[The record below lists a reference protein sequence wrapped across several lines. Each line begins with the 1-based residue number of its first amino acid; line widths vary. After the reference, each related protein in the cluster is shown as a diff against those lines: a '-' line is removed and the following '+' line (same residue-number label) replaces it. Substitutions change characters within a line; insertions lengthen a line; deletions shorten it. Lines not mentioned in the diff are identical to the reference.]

1 MDMNYE
7 DHPCFSKD
15 AKHRFGRIHLPVA
28 PRCNMQCNYCNRDYE
43 CVNES
48 RPGVTGAVLM
58 PRQAAD
64 YLDAVMKKIDNISVV
79 GIAGPGDPFANGE
92 ETMETLR
99 LVRARH
105 PEMLLCLATNGL
117 GLSPYIDELSGLGIS
132 HVTVTVNAVDPEIGQ
147 KIYAWA
153 RLKGRMH
160 RGLDAARII
169 LEKQTEGIRRL
180 KEKGIVVKIN
190 TVVIPGVND
199 GHVAKIAEAVS
210 RLKADI
216 MNCMPLYP
224 VAGTPFEGIESPSN
238 AQMKEI
244 RDRMTSYMPQM
255 VHCSRCRADAVG
267 MIGEAPNEEILA
279 LLKGVAAP
287 RVTAERPYVAVA
299 SREGIFVNQHLGEAT
314 VLWIFGIHGGQAELK
329 ERRFTPLPGGGTER
343 WAAMA
348 GMLGDCGAVLTSG
361 IGSSPQRVLEEAD
374 IRVVVM
380 EGMASEGVEAVLAD
394 REVPKILLKAP
405 GLCGLGKS
413 CSGNGMGCG

>member
-1 MDMNYE
+1 MNIRN
-7 DHPCFSKD
+7 HPCFSKD

-48 RPGVTGAVLM
+48 RPGVTGAVLK

-64 YLDAVMKKIDNISVV
+64 YLDAVLQKIANIAVV

-99 LVRARH
+99 LVRQRH
-105 PEMLLCLATNGL
+105 PGMLLCLATNGL
-117 GLSPYIDELSGLGIS
+117 GLSPYIEELAALEIS
-132 HVTVTVNAVDPEIGQ
+132 HVTVTVNAVDPEIGR

-153 RLKGRMH
+153 RMNSRMY

-169 LEKQTEGIRRL
+169 LERQLDAIGKL

-199 GHVAKIAEAVS
+199 GHVATIAAAMAG
-210 RLKADI
+210 LKADI
-216 MNCMPLYP
+216 MNCMPLYH
-224 VAGTPFEGIESPSN
+224 VAGTPFAGIESPPEE
-238 AQMKEI
+238 AMKAI
-244 RDRMTSYMPQM
+244 RSEVSRHIPQM
-255 VHCSRCRADAVG
+255 FHCHRCRADAAGMVG
-267 MIGEAPNEEILA
+267 EVQSEEILA
-279 LLKGVAAP
+279 LLKSAAAP
-287 RVTAERPYVAVA
+287 GATVERPYVAVA

-314 VLWIFGIHGGQAELK
+314 ALWVFGLSGGKAEMV
-329 ERRFTPLPGGGTER
+329 ERRFTPPPGGGAER
-343 WAAMA
+343 WTAMSS
-348 GMLGDCGAVLTSG
+348 LLSDCGAVLTNG
-361 IGSSPQRVLEEAD
+361 IGASPQRVLEGAG

-380 EGMASEGVEAVLAD
+380 EGMAGEGVEAILAG
-394 REVPKILLKAP
+394 REVPKILLQTSGK
-405 GLCGLGKS
+405 CGLGKS